1 MPFKLGDAIDKYG
14 VTYQQLARS
23 CNRSKRTVYLD
34 AYVYGVKKKF
44 AAMAYAYALGCDV
57 REILER
63 KDTDEI
69 EGWKQPCLPG
79 CEL

>member
-1 MPFKLGDAIDKYG
+1 MSFKLGDAIDKYG
-14 VTYQQLARS
+14 ITHHQLA
-23 CNRSKRTVYLD
+23 KRCDRAVNSVYDD
-34 AYVYGVKKKF
+34 AYRHGVTKKF
-44 AAMAYAYALGCDV
+44 TAMAYAYALNCDV

-63 KDTDEI
+63 KDTAEI